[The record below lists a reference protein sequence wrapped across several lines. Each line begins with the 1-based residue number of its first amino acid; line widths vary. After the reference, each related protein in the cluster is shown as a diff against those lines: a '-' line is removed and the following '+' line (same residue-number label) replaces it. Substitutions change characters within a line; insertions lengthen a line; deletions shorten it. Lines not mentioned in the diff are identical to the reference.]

1 MLELYIEFRHN
12 FHKVDPYHNKDVWI
26 VQCVSCVCSFDTFF
40 GRYVTFRNS
49 VGEEEDI
56 FASRQF
62 TTLIAFYGCLDV
74 LPVHAL

>member
-1 MLELYIEFRHN
+1 MSWDVSIPNTF
-12 FHKVDPYHNKDVWI
+12 DKDQRRSDVAFSSN
-26 VQCVSCVCSFDTFF
+26 VLMPSEA
-40 GRYVTFRNS
+40 
-49 VGEEEDI
+49 EEEDI

>member
-1 MLELYIEFRHN
+1 MVSVNGINNIKDSVHQQFILQMIKQACKSSEDTQVAGYARFE
-12 FHKVDPYHNKDVWI
+12 KVLAG
-26 VQCVSCVCSFDTFF
+26 Q
-40 GRYVTFRNS
+40 
-49 VGEEEDI
+49 EEEDI